1 VAYVWD
7 EDGDFARRCNMA
19 MVSLEPVLS
28 TAEQQAKLPQATWHA
43 ARRGGTQ
50 DTDEAILRGLIEAH
64 FRHTGSVRA
73 REILTQWASA
83 RARFVKVFPNEYKRA
98 LGELAQARKAAGQPA

>member
-7 EDGDFARRCNMA
+7 EDGDFARRCNLA

-98 LGELAQARKAAGQPA
+98 LGELAAARKAAGQPA